1 MSTRASIILKEGCT
15 YANPIYLYHH
25 CDGYVEGVGYILRR
39 VMKFHPFCYVEQ
51 VATDLVRMEDKYG
64 SGFRVSNVLP
74 DDIEYVYVID
84 GDSKT
89 VVSYKR
95 QSWDDDV
102 QEFMKWPHLTL
113 YDCKES
119 MGKVVLYGIGDHVKW
134 RRHDKDWKEVLNTRY
149 EVKGYDPVGKYV
161 LELDG
166 ERFEADEDEL
176 YINDDLWKR

>member
-15 YANPIYLYHH
+15 YTNPIYLYHH

-89 VVSYKR
+89 VVAYKR
-95 QSWDDDV
+95 PSWV
-102 QEFMKWPHLTL
+102 WPQTSDREHNVCRPS
-113 YDCKES
+113 DCIACRAS
-119 MGKVVLYGIGDHVKW
+119 
-134 RRHDKDWKEVLNTRY
+134 DW
-149 EVKGYDPVGKYV
+149 
-161 LELDG
+161 
-166 ERFEADEDEL
+166 
-176 YINDDLWKR
+176 